1 MTTTTRSVRANRIFL
16 RLAIDRLA
24 GRQRRAIAAITRAT
38 MLATLLLPG
47 LLAHAE
53 DGVGRT
59 TLTIGQS
66 VAMTGPVATLAI
78 PFTQGARLYFE
89 RTNAAGGV
97 NGRKIEV
104 VTMDDSGVPETAAAN
119 TRKLIDQKMFS
130 LFGYYGSSQVT
141 AANPLLKDTDVL
153 LFGPMAGADELR
165 GSLYP
170 NVYSVRPGYS
180 EEAAVVTRH
189 AEALGMRKLAILHAR
204 DTESMAALDSAE
216 RTMGGMG
223 ANMVAKSVVAAANA
237 PAAVAEVLAKRP
249 ESVLVISESATAAA
263 AIRELRA
270 KGFRGPI
277 YGFSNTGESLL
288 ADQLG
293 AAGAGVVVV
302 RVTPKSDNAKSQLV
316 REFLADA
323 AAAKLGK
330 PNVYMLEGYIAAGTY
345 VEALRRAGKDPTRAK
360 LRKALDTM
368 QEFTLGG
375 FRIHF
380 DGDRVGSK
388 LVELSLVDATGRVR
402 E

>member
-1 MTTTTRSVRANRIFL
+1 MTTTTRNVRAKGNFL
-16 RLAIDRLA
+16 REAMDRLNGHLGGLNA
-24 GRQRRAIAAITRAT
+24 PVTRFT
-38 MLATLLLPG
+38 MLAALALAG
-47 LLAHAE
+47 LSAHAQE
-53 DGVGRT
+53 GVGRT
-59 TLTIGQS
+59 TITIGQS

-119 TRKLIDQKMFS
+119 TRKLIDLRMFS

-141 AANPLLKDTDVL
+141 ASNPLLKDSDIV

-170 NVYSVRPGYS
+170 NVFSVRPGYS

-204 DTESMAALDSAE
+204 DSESVAALDSAE
-216 RTMGGMG
+216 RTLGGLG
-223 ANMVAKSVVAAANA
+223 ANMVGKSAVAASNV
-237 PAAVAEVLAKRP
+237 PVAVADVLGKRP
-249 ESVLVISESATAAA
+249 ESVLVISESGIAAA

-270 KGFRGPI
+270 KGYRGPI

-302 RVTPKSDNAKSQLV
+302 RVTPKSDNAKSLLV

-323 AAAKLGK
+323 AAAKVGK
-330 PNVYMLEGYIAAGTY
+330 PNVYMLEGYIAAGAY
-345 VEALRRAGKDPTRAK
+345 VEALRRAGRDLTRAK

-368 QEFTLGG
+368 QEFNLGG